1 MTTTMTPGAAQAIA
15 HHNHEAEQAHRR
27 AMQALGDYNRAM
39 DRLQAA
45 MVGANVQDAA
55 QAEAEA
61 DAAWQEMNEFLAL
74 GYQHRNSAV
83 IAAGLAADIENDRR
97 EA

>member
-1 MTTTMTPGAAQAIA
+1 MDTIMTPGAAQAIA
-15 HHNHEAEQAHRR
+15 HHNHEADQAHRR
-27 AMQALGDYNRAM
+27 AMQALEDYNRAM
-39 DRLQAA
+39 TRLQAA
-45 MVGANVQDAA
+45 MVAASVQEAA

-61 DAAWQEMNEFLAL
+61 DAAWGELQELLAL